1 MQVYNHAQYIDGE
14 VEKAEAGLVGFEKTR
29 TLAPG
34 TSQTVKVTVKIRD
47 MASFDWADANNNGF
61 NSYEL
66 DAGDYELRVQKN
78 SHEVIAAAKFTL
90 EQDVILNHSATTGK
104 EIKPVFSEGSLEDT
118 LSYDPKTKQNMVED
132 GKMTLMSRATAGNGF
147 TGTFPEQS
155 TPEDMTRSEEY
166 FDLLD
171 ASNDFNADHFYTSN
185 EMLVDQ
191 TTNGYNVI
199 ATPSDKTYPNS
210 TSSQN
215 GPVDKSFY
223 ELQYGVD
230 PATVEGG
237 EDNSQLPWAITKDE
251 FMTKTGNGEK
261 TDWSQM
267 ADSETQAAA
276 KAAAGENWILFY
288 EMKGVDP
295 DGTEALEKFGGKTGN
310 RYGRTS

>member
-1 MQVYNHAQYIDGE
+1 
-14 VEKAEAGLVGFEKTR
+14 
-29 TLAPG
+29 
-34 TSQTVKVTVKIRD
+34 
-47 MASFDWADANNNGF
+47 
-61 NSYEL
+61 
-66 DAGDYELRVQKN
+66 
-78 SHEVIAAAKFTL
+78 
-90 EQDVILNHSATTGK
+90 
-104 EIKPVFSEGSLEDT
+104 
-118 LSYDPKTKQNMVED
+118 
-132 GKMTLMSRATAGNGF
+132 
-147 TGTFPEQS
+147 
-155 TPEDMTRSEEY
+155 
-166 FDLLD
+166 
-171 ASNDFNADHFYTSN
+171 
-185 EMLVDQ
+185 MLVDQ

-295 DGTEALEKFGGKTGN
+295 DGDEALEKFGGKTGKRVWTDFMN
-310 RYGRTS
+310 QLTFEEMKTIILYGGFNTTTIESIERPNSRHCDDMMGLSRQGVHKKLRIQFGDSPVNAATWNKQLQYERGRMVGECGLWSGVTGWYGVGGNLHRSAWGGRNP